1 MPSQNRTRTIDRTA
15 ARERRAA
22 RAAQSEGKANRA
34 QVRAME
40 IREAETRAGTAE
52 VIATPGNTVE
62 RVVDGAVSAGRR
74 PVAAAKRAVARPIML
89 TKEQEYRFIRSDL
102 RRLATTA
109 GALFVVMIVLLFVV
123 D

>member
-1 MPSQNRTRTIDRTA
+1 MPTQNRLRTTERSA

-22 RAAQSEGKANRA
+22 RTNQAQTKANRA
-34 QVRAME
+34 QLRAME
-40 IREAETRAGTAE
+40 IRESETRIAASEMAATHDAADVVAEGRAASLPSRAVTA
-52 VIATPGNTVE
+52 T
-62 RVVDGAVSAGRR
+62 R
-74 PVAAAKRAVARPIML
+74 RAVARPLVL

-102 RRLATTA
+102 RRLGTTA

>member
-1 MPSQNRTRTIDRTA
+1 
-15 ARERRAA
+15 
-22 RAAQSEGKANRA
+22 
-34 QVRAME
+34 ME
-40 IREAETRAGTAE
+40 IREAETRAGTADI
-52 VIATPGNTVE
+52 IASRDVA
-62 RVVDGAVSAGRR
+62 VVGAADGAVSTARR
-74 PVAAAKRAVARPIML
+74 PVAAAKRAIARPIVL